1 MSRPLDVAEN
11 EITPQVQIA
20 HWGKRLREIREAN
33 NISLAEVVA
42 ELRLESR
49 LVQQIENEE
58 QGALPEA
65 PFVKGYLRNYARML
79 GVDAAPILEAYG
91 QVCGADAPGLTQVSR
106 VRELTSRSV
115 APRSTTWI
123 IVAVLVVSVLVW
135 WWSQLLSFKN
145 SAEEAAAP
153 EVSAPVQEQSA
164 PVAAVDGAT
173 GEAVFEL
180 ALPVQ
185 APQPQPPQPQ
195 QPGTPA
201 AATAALP
208 AQAAAPVVA
217 AQPVKG
223 TITLKLTQ
231 ESWIDIS
238 DASGAR
244 LFMDMAKGGTTQTVT
259 GQPPFKVMLG
269 NSPAVTLEY
278 NGAPYD
284 HQAYAKKG
292 IARFMLGAAE

>member
-1 MSRPLDVAEN
+1 MSRPLDVPEN
-11 EITPQVQIA
+11 EVTPQVQSA

-58 QGALPEA
+58 QGELPEA

-91 QVCGADAPGLTQVSR
+91 QVCGADAPGLTQVNR
-106 VRELTSRSV
+106 VRELTSRSA

-145 SAEEAAAP
+145 GAEEPVAP
-153 EVSAPVQEQSA
+153 EIEAPMQEQVAPVS
-164 PVAAVDGAT
+164 AVDGAT
-173 GEAVFEL
+173 GEAVIEL
-180 ALPVQ
+180 ALPQ
-185 APQPQPPQPQ
+185 QQPQAQPLVQ
-195 QPGTPA
+195 QPAAPA
-201 AATAALP
+201 AVTAALP
-208 AQAAAPVVA
+208 AQASAAAVA
-217 AQPVKG
+217 AQPVNA
-223 TITLKLTQ
+223 TITLKLSQ

-259 GQPPFKVMLG
+259 GLPPFKVMLG
-269 NSPAVTLEY
+269 NSPAVALEY

-284 HQAYAKKG
+284 HQAHAKKG
-292 IARFMLGAAE
+292 IARFTLGAAE